1 MAKVVMINYMEE
13 KVMTDYMAQR
23 EQILFTEKVVMII

>member
-1 MAKVVMINYMEE
+1 MAKVVMTHYMEE

-23 EQILFTEKVVMII
+23 EQILFMETVVMII